1 MEAAIICKEK
11 EIIRQIHR
19 LYYPK
24 LKKSDHYLNVKQ
36 FKENYMLYY
45 HYLFIHDEISD
56 QFTEN
61 DWQEITHYCQKKGI
75 KILIY
80 DDKKQR
86 TEYLKDLEESSF
98 HKTDSIIEE
107 NETVELSPAQSSTNG
122 SNVEKVEVIK
132 TVYANIPQKN
142 IGIVN
147 LSQRAGSTFI
157 TLNIAK
163 ALSDN
168 GVMTSVIE
176 APFTKPYI
184 FDYLG
189 IQQKMSSEGIDCNTY
204 LFLNDVIKKLEVR
217 KKKLLYDD
225 YILWMIGNP
234 LRQIV
239 EPFNGEYLHNIM
251 KLMKNTSI
259 NLIDLGSSLE
269 HPVFKEVQSIL
280 DMIFLVVDPLPPE
293 IIQNE
298 KSLEYFRALLD
309 EGFEGYVI
317 VNKYCEGVHKKEL
330 EECLGCSPIAYIPSV
345 KTEQVYKAVYHY
357 KIPIELP
364 KVKEILYHEIHMII
378 ENILL
383 DDLIKPS
390 RLSALKNPFRYFK
403 KLKG

>member
-24 LKKSDHYLNVKQ
+24 LKKSDHYHNMKQ

-45 HYLFIHDEISD
+45 HYLIIHDEVSN

-61 DWQEITHYCQKKGI
+61 DWQEITYYCQKKGI

-80 DDKKQR
+80 DDKKQK
-86 TEYLKDLEESSF
+86 TEYLKDLEESSCP
-98 HKTDSIIEE
+98 KTDSIIEE
-107 NETVELSPAQSSTNG
+107 NETVELSPVQSSTNG

-157 TLNIAK
+157 TLNMAK

-176 APFTKPYI
+176 GPFTKPYI

-189 IQQKMSSEGIDCNTY
+189 IQQKMFSDGIDYNTY
-204 LFLNDVIKKLEVR
+204 LYLNDVIKNLEVR

-234 LRQIV
+234 LQKIG
-239 EPFNGEYLHNIM
+239 EPFKGEHMHNIM

-259 NLIDLGSSLE
+259 NLIDLGSCLE
-269 HPVFKEVQSIL
+269 HSGFTEVQSIL
-280 DMIFLVVDPLPPE
+280 DVIFLVVDPLPPE
-293 IIQNE
+293 IMQNE
-298 KSLEYFRALLD
+298 KSLEYFRALLG

-317 VNKYCEGVHKKEL
+317 VNKYCESIHKKEL
-330 EECLGCSPIAYIPSV
+330 EECLGYSPIAYIPSV

-357 KIPIELP
+357 KIPYELP
-364 KVKEILYHEIHMII
+364 KVKERLYHEIHMII
-378 ENILL
+378 EKILL
-383 DDLIKPS
+383 DNLNQS
-390 RLSALKNPFRYFK
+390 NRLSALRNPLRYFK